1 MYEGVTIML
10 LCYTKKKS
18 DVEEL
23 FCSLPLSQNSPL
35 YSYAQWKRRTCN
47 SFCDVYKVKEL
58 KKKVFIPE
66 LLRLAPHSPPYQQ
79 HFSIKAGVVVVT
91 LPAHSLL
98 ANSISNL
105 STTVV
110 LSLSPISSFHHHK
123 LLGHDDGHRRF
134 PCTAR
139 SFFI

>member
-1 MYEGVTIML
+1 MEAAHVQLILRCLQGQRV
-10 LCYTKKKS
+10 KKK
-18 DVEEL
+18 E
-23 FCSLPLSQNSPL
+23 
-35 YSYAQWKRRTCN
+35 
-47 SFCDVYKVKEL
+47 
-58 KKKVFIPE
+58 KVFILE

-110 LSLSPISSFHHHK
+110 LSLSPISSFHHQK

-134 PCTAR
+134 PCTGR
-139 SFFI
+139 SFFYLTALHLILNRFSFPISYAISPTV